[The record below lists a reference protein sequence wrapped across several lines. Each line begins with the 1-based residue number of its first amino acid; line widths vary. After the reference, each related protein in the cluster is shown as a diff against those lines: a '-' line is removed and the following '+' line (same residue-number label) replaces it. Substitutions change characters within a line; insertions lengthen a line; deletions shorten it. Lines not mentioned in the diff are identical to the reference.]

1 MMCDVESG
9 NVKIAFLA
17 WHISFS
23 PMTSSF
29 IMITTESIKP
39 VTTTSHEKPRRT
51 QAERSEAMRTRLIEA
66 TLKCLETEGYAG
78 TTVTKIVETAQVS
91 RGAPVHHFPS
101 KAALI
106 AAAAEHLMR
115 KIYVQLGIAMQ
126 HMEESEDKLTELI
139 MTSWREV
146 FGTAENAVLLELIVA
161 SRRDNEL
168 AEMLQKLWMSAFNT
182 LGTAAEH
189 YLKPNSDKD
198 NVRHLMILTQWM
210 LRGMAMDKH
219 LVFNERVIEHY
230 VRVWCRVMAGHL
242 HTKPNVDTPPP
253 RPEFWDV
260 SIDKIQR

>member
-1 MMCDVESG
+1 
-9 NVKIAFLA
+9 
-17 WHISFS
+17 
-23 PMTSSF
+23 
-29 IMITTESIKP
+29 MITTESMKP
-39 VTTTSHEKPRRT
+39 VTTATNEKPRRT

-260 SIDKIQR
+260 SIDKMPR